1 MTCGARVISRPFP
14 LAQGVPT
21 TGKIKVKTQVVC
33 AYAYDYF
40 SLALD
45 LALVKNPGGIK
56 AFGRHLRAVREA
68 RSLSLKELGDMANV
82 DKSSLHRIEVGI
94 ASPNLDLLISVA
106 RALHL
111 QLHELMNHEA
121 ITSSDNGLN

>member
-1 MTCGARVISRPFP
+1 VAKTVVWPFSTC
-14 LAQGVPT
+14 QGTYPSC
-21 TGKIKVKTQVVC
+21 KIRVKTHFVC
-33 AYAYDYF
+33 VGAYDFF
-40 SLALD
+40 SLTRD
-45 LALVKNPGGIK
+45 LAPVKNPGGIK

-68 RSLSLKELGDMANV
+68 RSLSLKELGDLANV

-111 QLHELMNHEA
+111 PIHELMNNDA
-121 ITSSDNGLN
+121 ITSSDSGLN

>member
-1 MTCGARVISRPFP
+1 MTSC
-14 LAQGVPT
+14 
-21 TGKIKVKTQVVC
+21 KIRTKIYLVC
-33 AYAYDYF
+33 ADAYDFF
-40 SLALD
+40 SLARD
-45 LALVKNPGGIK
+45 LAQVKNPGGIK

-68 RSLSLKELGDMANV
+68 RSLSLKELGDLANV

-111 QLHELMNHEA
+111 PIHELMNNDA
-121 ITSSDNGLN
+121 ITSSDSGLN

>member
-1 MTCGARVISRPFP
+1 MPFAGMFRPS
-14 LAQGVPT
+14 LT
-21 TGKIKVKTQVVC
+21 RGKNRQEIPFVC
-33 AYAYDYF
+33 VNAYDFF
-40 SLALD
+40 STARD

-68 RSLSLKELGDMANV
+68 RSLSLKELGDLANV
-82 DKSSLHRIEVGI
+82 DKSSLHRIEIGI

-111 QLHELMNHEA
+111 PMHELMKNDA

>member
-1 MTCGARVISRPFP
+1 MRPELYFACSQFTEGTAISS
-14 LAQGVPT
+14 
-21 TGKIKVKTQVVC
+21 KIRIKIYFVC
-33 AYAYDYF
+33 ANAYDF
-40 SLALD
+40 FLLARD

-111 QLHELMNHEA
+111 QMHELMNHEA
-121 ITSSDNGLN
+121 ITSSDSGLN